1 MIDRRIDRPERQNV
15 CLNPPPTCR
24 VHFIYSEYADSSLLC
39 PSLSSLLLNQ
49 NMGLD
54 AQISTNDEEVRSET
68 TPLLAPL
75 VHGQEIGSGLG
86 HYGAASE
93 WSEGDMSTVTG
104 DTALETTPLPW
115 KQLSVLLLL
124 GAMQP
129 FVYEIVFPFISAFE
143 TSQHCSSRVSL
154 ITKQTKCSSK

>member
-1 MIDRRIDRPERQNV
+1 MGFHAQN
-15 CLNPPPTCR
+15 
-24 VHFIYSEYADSSLLC
+24 
-39 PSLSSLLLNQ
+39 
-49 NMGLD
+49 
-54 AQISTNDEEVRSET
+54 STDDEEVRSET

-104 DTALETTPLPW
+104 DTSLDTTPLPW

-143 TSQHCSSRVSL
+143 TP
-154 ITKQTKCSSK
+154 